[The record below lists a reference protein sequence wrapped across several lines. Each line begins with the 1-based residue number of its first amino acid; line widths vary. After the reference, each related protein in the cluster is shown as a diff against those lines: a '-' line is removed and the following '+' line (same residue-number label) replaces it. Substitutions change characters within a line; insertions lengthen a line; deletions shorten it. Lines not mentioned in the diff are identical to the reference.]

1 MERMGGTVKSLLVKA
16 GFTSNEADVYLT
28 LLSKGCSSPAD
39 VVNNV
44 GMHRTSVYN
53 TLARLESKGLV
64 NSVQIDGKRRYS
76 PVHPQKLH
84 ESVAEQVLLVE
95 QLMPNLE
102 RLHEQRQSG
111 EGLQYFI
118 GIAGLR
124 SIYERILRESKE
136 YWGYGPAFRIEK
148 VLRHYLM
155 HFTKRAI
162 KKKIRS
168 RMIFNQ
174 RLEELIPNPLQ
185 EQRYLVAGQLSP
197 ESVRIFGDKVAI
209 MLLSAD
215 NPMGIVIHNKAVADG
230 FRKRFEHLWEL
241 AEQ

>member
-1 MERMGGTVKSLLVKA
+1 MKSSLIKA
-16 GFTSNEADVYLT
+16 GLTSNESDVYLT
-28 LLSKGCSSPAD
+28 LLQKGCSSPAD
-39 VVNNV
+39 VVNSV

-76 PVHPQKLH
+76 PVHPRKLH

-95 QLMPNLE
+95 QLLPNLE
-102 RLHEQRQSG
+102 RLHEQHQTG
-111 EGLQYFI
+111 DGVQYFT

-124 SIYERILRESKE
+124 SIYEWILKDCKE
-136 YWGYGPAFRIEK
+136 YCGYGPAFRIEK
-148 VLRHYLM
+148 ILRHYLI
-155 HFTKRAI
+155 HFTTNAI
-162 KKKIRS
+162 KKNIRS
-168 RMIFNQ
+168 RMVFNQ

-185 EQRYLVAGQLSP
+185 EQRYLTNDQLSP

-215 NPMGIVIHNKAVADG
+215 NPLGIVIHNKAVAEG
-230 FRKRFEHLWEL
+230 FRKRFEHLWEI

>member
-1 MERMGGTVKSLLVKA
+1 MKESLVKA

-39 VVNNV
+39 IVNNV

-76 PVHPQKLH
+76 PVHPRKLH
-84 ESVAEQVLLVE
+84 ESVAEQVLFVE
-95 QLMPNLE
+95 QLLPNLE
-102 RLHEQRQSG
+102 RLHEQRKSSDG
-111 EGLQYFI
+111 VQYFT

-124 SIYERILRESKE
+124 SIYEMILRESKE
-136 YWGYGPAFRIEK
+136 YMGYGPAFRIEK
-148 VLRHYLM
+148 ILRHYLM
-155 HFTKRAI
+155 HFTKRAL

-185 EQRYLVAGQLSP
+185 KQRYLVDGRLSP
-197 ESVRIFGDKVAI
+197 ESVRIFGDRVAI
-209 MLLSAD
+209 MLLSAE
-215 NPMGIVIHNKAVADG
+215 NPIGVVIHNKAIADG
-230 FRKRFEHLWEL
+230 FRKRFEHLWEM
-241 AEQ
+241 AEP